1 MTPALFA
8 VLLASTVNA
17 PAPPDEAIKA
27 PQGLPPTQV
36 IASVTKDGEFEITQ
50 SRLVAARHTEERT
63 TAAGGKYTVQV
74 VSYRPVQETR
84 RLKGEGVKVY
94 TAAGKEVSARDAADK
109 LKKPAI
115 VLLAA
120 DGKKVD
126 PFYLKI
132 IKPDTLVLVAPV
144 VVAPAAGTPSTPA
157 TPPADKPAAGAA
169 AEAARAAV
177 QREEAAKRDEE
188 AQRAKEEAARAEAAK
203 RAAEKKPN

>member
-8 VLLASTVNA
+8 VLLASAVNA
-17 PAPPDEAIKA
+17 PAPPDEAIKP

-50 SRLVAARHTEERT
+50 TRLVPARHTEERT
-63 TAAGGKYTVQV
+63 TAAGVKYTVQV

-84 RLKGEGVKVY
+84 RIKGEGVKVY
-94 TAAGKEVSARDAADK
+94 TTAGKEVSPKDVPDK
-109 LKKPAI
+109 LRKPAI

-132 IKPDTLVLVAPV
+132 IKSDTLVLVAPV
-144 VVAPAAGTPSTPA
+144 MAAPAAVAPP
-157 TPPADKPAAGAA
+157 TPPTDKPPAGAA
-169 AEAARAAV
+169 EEAARAAER
-177 QREEAAKRDEE
+177 REEAAKRDEE
-188 AQRAKEEAARAEAAK
+188 AKRAKEEAARAEAAK
-203 RAAEKKPN
+203 RAAEKKPK

>member
-50 SRLVAARHTEERT
+50 TRLVATLRTEER
-63 TAAGGKYTVQV
+63 AATNAGKPVKYTVTV
-74 VSYRPVQETR
+74 RAYSPVQETR
-84 RLKGEGVKVY
+84 RIKSEGVKVY
-94 TAAGKEVSARDAADK
+94 TAAGKEVSAKDAADK
-109 LKKPAI
+109 LKKPTI

-120 DGKKVD
+120 DGNKVD

-132 IKPDTLVLVAPV
+132 IKPDTLVLVAPP
-144 VVAPAAGTPSTPA
+144 PAAPPGAGPK
-157 TPPADKPAAGAA
+157 PPAGGGTEQAKRTAE
-169 AEAARAAV
+169 EAARAADEAA
-177 QREEAAKRDEE
+177 QAAKRDE
-188 AQRAKEEAARAEAAK
+188 AAKEAARAEAVK